1 MKQIRVR
8 NQQRQVSVVSKEIRK
23 VATILMDEL
32 RETNAYDLT
41 IVFVNET
48 RMAKIN
54 LKHLHHEGA
63 TDIITFDYTTP
74 TLLHGELIICPA
86 VASEHAAQYQ
96 VTLGHEIA
104 RNIVHGVLHLLGYD
118 DGQTIARNKM
128 KREEERL
135 LKILARRCAL
145 DTLSHG

>member
-1 MKQIRVR
+1 M
-8 NQQRQVSVVSKEIRK
+8 
-23 VATILMDEL
+23 TILLMDEL
-32 RETNAYDLT
+32 RETSAYDLT

-54 LKHLHHEGA
+54 LEHLHHGGA

-74 TLLHGELIICPA
+74 ALLHGELIICPV
-86 VASEHAAQYQ
+86 VASEHADQYQ

-104 RNIVHGVLHLLGYD
+104 RNIIHGVLHLLGYD
-118 DGQTIARNKM
+118 DSKSIVLENM
-128 KREEERL
+128 KRAENRL
-135 LKILARRCAL
+135 LQKLARRFPL

>member
-8 NQQRQVSVVSKEIRK
+8 NQQRRFPVVSKEIRK
-23 VATILMDEL
+23 ATIHLMDGLLEA
-32 RETNAYDLT
+32 NAYDLT

-54 LKHLHHEGA
+54 LKHLRHEGT

-86 VASEHAAQYQ
+86 VASEHAAQYK

-118 DGQTIARNKM
+118 DGQKIARNKM
-128 KREEERL
+128 KREEERV

>member
-8 NQQRQVSVVSKEIRK
+8 NQQRWVSVVSKKIQK

-32 RETNAYDLT
+32 LETNAYDLT

-54 LKHLHHEGA
+54 LEHLRHEGA

-74 TLLHGELIICPA
+74 ALLHGELIICPI
-86 VASEHAAQYQ
+86 VASEHAAQHQ
-96 VTLGHEIA
+96 DTLGHEIA
-104 RNIVHGVLHLLGYD
+104 RNIIHGVLHLLGYD
-118 DGQTIARNKM
+118 DSQTIARKKM
-128 KREEERL
+128 KRQENRL
-135 LKILARRCAL
+135 LQKLSRRFPL

>member
-8 NQQRQVSVVSKEIRK
+8 NQQRRVSVVSKEIQK
-23 VATILMDEL
+23 VTTILMDEL
-32 RETNAYDLT
+32 RETNEYDLT

-54 LKHLHHEGA
+54 LKHLRHEGT

-118 DGQTIARNKM
+118 DGQTIAQNKM

>member
-23 VATILMDEL
+23 VATILMGEL
-32 RETNAYDLT
+32 RETNEYDLT

-48 RMAKIN
+48 QMAEIN
-54 LKHLHHEGA
+54 LKHLRHEGT

-118 DGQTIARNKM
+118 DGQTIAQNKM

>member
-1 MKQIRVR
+1 MKQIQVR
-8 NQQRQVSVVSKEIRK
+8 NQQERVSVISKEIRK

-32 RETNAYDLT
+32 LEMDAYDLT

-54 LKHLHHEGA
+54 LEHLHHEGA

-74 TLLHGELIICPA
+74 TLLHGELIICPV
-86 VASEHAAQYQ
+86 VASEHAGQYQ

-104 RNIVHGVLHLLGYD
+104 RNIIHGVLHLLGYD
-118 DGQTIARNKM
+118 DSESIVRKKM
-128 KREEERL
+128 KRAESRL
-135 LKILARRCAL
+135 LQKLARRFPL
-145 DTLSHG
+145 DTLAHG

>member
-8 NQQRQVSVVSKEIRK
+8 NQQRRDSVVSKEIRK

-41 IVFVNET
+41 IIFVNET

-54 LKHLHHEGA
+54 LEHLRHEGT
-63 TDIITFDYTTP
+63 TDIITFNYNTP

-128 KREEERL
+128 KSEEERL

>member
-1 MKQIRVR
+1 MKQIQVR
-8 NQQRQVSVVSKEIRK
+8 NQQERVSVISKEIRK

-32 RETNAYDLT
+32 LEMNAYDLT

-54 LKHLHHEGA
+54 LEHLHHEGA

-74 TLLHGELIICPA
+74 PLLHGELIICPA
-86 VASEHAAQYQ
+86 VANEHAAQYQ
-96 VTLGHEIA
+96 VTLGREIA
-104 RNIVHGVLHLLGYD
+104 RNIIHGVLHLLGYD
-118 DGQTIARNKM
+118 DKESTARKKM
-128 KREEERL
+128 KHEENRL
-135 LKILARRCAL
+135 LKKLSRRFSL

>member
-8 NQQRQVSVVSKEIRK
+8 NQQRRDSVVSKEIRK

-74 TLLHGELIICPA
+74 ILLHGELIICPA

-128 KREEERL
+128 KSEEERL

>member
-1 MKQIRVR
+1 MKKIQVR
-8 NQQRQVSVVSKEIRK
+8 NQQRRFPVSSWKARN
-23 VATILMDEL
+23 ATSVLMNEL
-32 RETNAYDLT
+32 LEANAYDLT

-54 LKHLHHEGA
+54 LKHLHHEGP

-96 VTLGHEIA
+96 VTVGHEIA
-104 RNIVHGVLHLLGYD
+104 RNIIHGVLHLLEYD
-118 DGQTIARNKM
+118 DKESTAKKRM
-128 KREEERL
+128 KREENQL
-135 LKILARRCAL
+135 LQKLSLRFSL
-145 DTLSHG
+145 DTLSNG

>member
-1 MKQIRVR
+1 MKKIQVR
-8 NQQRQVSVVSKEIRK
+8 NQQRRFPVASREARNATSV
-23 VATILMDEL
+23 LMDEL
-32 RETNAYDLT
+32 LETNAYDLT

-54 LKHLHHEGA
+54 LEHLHHEGP

-96 VTLGHEIA
+96 VTVGHEIA
-104 RNIVHGVLHLLGYD
+104 RNIIHGVLHLLGYD
-118 DGQTIARNKM
+118 DKKSTARKIM
-128 KREEERL
+128 KREENRL
-135 LKILARRCAL
+135 LQKIARRFPL
-145 DTLSHG
+145 DTLTHG

>member
-1 MKQIRVR
+1 M
-8 NQQRQVSVVSKEIRK
+8 
-23 VATILMDEL
+23 ATILMNEL
-32 RETNAYDLT
+32 REANEYDLT

-54 LKHLHHEGA
+54 LKHLRHEGT

-74 TLLHGELIICPA
+74 TLLHGELIICAA

-104 RNIVHGVLHLLGYD
+104 RNIVHGVLHLLGFD
-118 DGQTIARNKM
+118 DAQTIARNKM

-135 LKILARRCAL
+135 LKILASRCAL

>member
-8 NQQRQVSVVSKEIRK
+8 NQQRRFPVVSKEIRK
-23 VATILMDEL
+23 ATIHLMDGLLEA
-32 RETNAYDLT
+32 NAYDLT

-54 LKHLHHEGA
+54 LKHLHHEGT

-74 TLLHGELIICPA
+74 SLLHGELIICPA
-86 VASEHAAQYQ
+86 VVSEHATQYR
-96 VTLGHEIA
+96 VALGLEIA
-104 RNIVHGVLHLLGYD
+104 RNIIHGVLHLLGYD
-118 DGQTIARNKM
+118 DSQTIARKKM
-128 KREEERL
+128 KRQENRL
-135 LKILARRCAL
+135 LQKLSRRFPL

>member
-1 MKQIRVR
+1 MKRIRVR

-32 RETNAYDLT
+32 RETNEYDLT

-54 LKHLHHEGA
+54 LKYLRHEGT

-86 VASEHAAQYQ
+86 VANEHAAQYQ

-128 KREEERL
+128 KIEEERL
-135 LKILARRCAL
+135 LKILTRRCAL